1 MCGDAALEVG
11 SVATK
16 GAAFAPPDP
25 NELRAAREITKL
37 RMRARTLATQ
47 TKRAEAALQARAAE
61 LAMVSEVAGALVG
74 PLLPPE
80 IATAFLRGVA
90 SVLHPEATAMFLLYD
105 QDRKAFRSIAAEGP
119 DAGDFLDY
127 SIAVLPHELHTLLMD
142 QREALLLPDT
152 TKAAVWPDLTAALP
166 TLATARSLYV
176 VPLVSRDRLVG
187 ALFIRSGQPGAL
199 DERHVAL
206 LRLMGHYVAGALHS
220 AQSVAVMEGANAQ
233 LQHLSKAKSDF
244 ASIVSHEFR
253 TPLTGIQGF
262 SELIR
267 DEDLSLE
274 EIREFA
280 GDINKDAQRLNRLIT
295 DMLDLDR
302 MESGRMSL
310 HLEEVDLNAVITE
323 AVAQLSPNGPTHPM
337 RLELEAT
344 MAAVTGDRDK
354 LTQVV
359 TNLLSNAVKYGHEGS
374 EIVIRGHSDVGMAHI
389 SIEDHGVGI
398 PPQAL
403 DEVFERYAR
412 LGSTQHIQGI
422 GLGLPIVR
430 LIADLHHGRA
440 WAESEVNVGSTFH
453 FTVPFARTAT
463 DASLSLAAPS
473 GA

>member
-1 MCGDAALEVG
+1 MTSRTLT
-11 SVATK
+11 S
-16 GAAFAPPDP
+16 APPESP
-25 NELRAAREITKL
+25 GLRATREISRL
-37 RMRARTLATQ
+37 RSRARALATQ

-61 LAMVSEVAGALVG
+61 LALVSEVALALVG

-90 SVLHPEATAMFLLYD
+90 SVLRPEATAMFLLYD
-105 QDRKAFRSIAAEGP
+105 EDQKAFRSIAAEGP

-127 SIAVLPHELHTLLMD
+127 SMAVLPHELHTLLMD

-152 TKAAVWPDLTAALP
+152 TQAAVWPDLTAALP
-166 TLATARSLYV
+166 YLATARSLYV

-220 AQSVAVMEGANAQ
+220 AQSVAVIEGANAQ
-233 LQHLSKAKSDF
+233 LLHLSKAKSDF
-244 ASIVSHEFR
+244 VSIVSHEFR

-267 DEDLSLE
+267 DEDLQLE

-302 MESGRMSL
+302 MESGRISL
-310 HLEEVDLNAVITE
+310 HLQEVNLGTVITE
-323 AVAQLSPNGPTHPM
+323 AVAQLSPHGPNHPV
-337 RLELEAT
+337 RLELEPA

-359 TNLLSNAVKYGHEGS
+359 TNLLSNAVKYAPEGS
-374 EIVIRGHSDVGMAHI
+374 EIAIRCHSAGGMACI
-389 SIEDHGVGI
+389 AVQDHGMGI
-398 PPQAL
+398 PPEAL
-403 DEVFERYAR
+403 EEVFERYAR

-430 LIADLHHGRA
+430 LIAELHHGRV
-440 WAESEVNVGSTFH
+440 WAESILGEGSTFH
-453 FTVPFARTAT
+453 VTVPFTGAALPAHRPA
-463 DASLSLAAPS
+463 AAPLITHQADS
-473 GA
+473 RGA